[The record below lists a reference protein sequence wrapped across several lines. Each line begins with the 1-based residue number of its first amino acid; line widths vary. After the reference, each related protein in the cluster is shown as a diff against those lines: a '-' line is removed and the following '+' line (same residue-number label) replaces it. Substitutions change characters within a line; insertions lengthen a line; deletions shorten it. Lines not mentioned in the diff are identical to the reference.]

1 MPESTRTNPG
11 PPDTPVRGRV
21 LVADDEAAIRQS
33 VGMHLR
39 YEDYAVDE
47 ADSGEAALSRLAK
60 GGVDVLLLDVK
71 MPGMDG
77 FEVMQR
83 MQEDGVDVPVVV
95 ISGHDAVENAV
106 EAIRR
111 GAHDFLEKPFGREQ
125 LVVRVARALEHGR
138 LQRAHRELHETSG
151 WSADLIGD
159 SAAMERVKE
168 LVAKVA
174 PTPARVLV
182 TGENGTGKELVARA
196 IHAGSERAG
205 GPFVEVNC
213 AAIPEELIESELFGH
228 EKGSFTGAGQRRI
241 GKFERAHG
249 GTLFLD
255 EIGDMSPAAQAKVLR
270 ALEDNRFE
278 RVGGQDLIEV
288 DVRVIAATN
297 RDLQEPELRF
307 RQDLF
312 FRLNVISIHVP
323 PLRDRPEDVP
333 VLFDHF
339 LEVGAREMKQPRKA
353 VDEDVMERLQ
363 RYAWPGNVR
372 ELRNLAERLA
382 IVSPGEVIRVM
393 DLPPTL
399 GGGGVARTGAEFL
412 DAPTFQDFKAASEA
426 AYLQAKLHE
435 NGYNVSKTAE
445 TLEMQRS
452 NLYKKIQRYGLRTS
466 PDDSSPGR

>member
-1 MPESTRTNPG
+1 M
-11 PPDTPVRGRV
+11 DTTTGRV
-21 LVADDEAAIRQS
+21 LIADDEAAIRQS
-33 VGMHLR
+33 VGSILR
-39 YEDYAVDE
+39 YEDFEVDD
-47 ADSGEAALSRLAK
+47 ADSGEAALARLAK
-60 GGVDVLLLDVK
+60 GGIDVLLLDVK

-83 MQEDGVDVPVVV
+83 MQEDGIDVPVVV
-95 ISGHDAVENAV
+95 VSGHDAVENAV

-111 GAHDFLEKPFGREQ
+111 GAHDFLEKPFGKEQ
-125 LVVRVARALEHGR
+125 LVVRVRRALEHGR
-138 LQRAHRELHETSG
+138 LRRAHAELHESSG
-151 WSADLIGD
+151 WRTDLIGD
-159 SAAMERVKE
+159 SAATARVKE

-174 PTPARVLV
+174 PTPARVLI

-196 IHAGSERAG
+196 IHAGSERAE

-228 EKGSFTGAGQRRI
+228 EKGAFTGAGQRRT
-241 GKFERAHG
+241 GKFERAHR

-297 RDLQEPELRF
+297 RDLQDPELHF

-323 PLRDRPEDVP
+323 PLRERPEDVSQ
-333 VLFDHF
+333 LFEHF
-339 LEVGAREMKQPRKA
+339 LDVAARELKQPRKS
-353 VDEDVMERLQ
+353 VDEEVLERLK

-382 IVSPGEVIRVM
+382 IVSPSETIRAM
-393 DLPPTL
+393 DLPPAF
-399 GGGGVARTGAEFL
+399 GGRGVERGGASFL

-426 AYLQAKLHE
+426 AYLQAKLYE
-435 NGYNVSKTAE
+435 NDYNVSRTAE

-466 PDDSSPGR
+466 PDPSPDR